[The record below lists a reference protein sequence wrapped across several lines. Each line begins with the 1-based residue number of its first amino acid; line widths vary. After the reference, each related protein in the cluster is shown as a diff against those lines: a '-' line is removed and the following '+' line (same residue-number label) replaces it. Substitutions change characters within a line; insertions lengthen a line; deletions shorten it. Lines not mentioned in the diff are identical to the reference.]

1 LPPETGSWL
10 LSAGGRKVE
19 LDEVDGVQD
28 KRTSLDRSMR
38 GSTAIGFIFVVFT
51 EVVILPEEY
60 SRFPDSYY

>member
-1 LPPETGSWL
+1 
-10 LSAGGRKVE
+10 
-19 LDEVDGVQD
+19 
-28 KRTSLDRSMR
+28 MR